1 MRVERL
7 EREATLREWSR
18 PRDDMECDDLKV
30 RETNLALN
38 ISGCVFRMRH

>member
-30 RETNLALN
+30 GE
-38 ISGCVFRMRH
+38 VQ